1 VKRTSIIIAI
11 LALAVITA
19 AFVMN
24 RRGSDAPI
32 AAPGPEQPAS
42 AAPNKA
48 PAAPGTRAI
57 GVDELMKNV
66 DKHRGSVVV
75 EGIVSAAAQGRISL
89 IDCGELEKC
98 GVTTCARLTLPVQW
112 SGTPPAVKQRVRL
125 HGQVRESDGKLVF
138 AAETLEGVEPQGEK
152 GP

>member
-1 VKRTSIIIAI
+1 MKLTSIIIVI
-11 LALAVITA
+11 LALAAIAA

-24 RRGSDAPI
+24 RRSSNALI
-32 AAPGPEQPAS
+32 AAPGGEQPAG
-42 AAPNKA
+42 APINET
-48 PAAPGTRAI
+48 PAAI

-66 DKHRGSVVV
+66 DKHRGPVVV

-98 GVTTCARLTLPVQW
+98 GVTTCAELTLPVQW
-112 SGTPPAVKQRVRL
+112 SGTPPTVERWVRL
-125 HGQVRESDGKLVF
+125 HGQVRESDGRLVF
-138 AAETLEGVEPQGEK
+138 AAETLDMVEPQSEK